1 MKLLESEKSIFD
13 FDCDKKNSADYTFD
27 DITVEINGT
36 KLTDNPDDAHV
47 YCSSYFDFNV
57 IVDSLKEQDDETEN
71 DITLSLTCVDTGEEV
86 FSESYHPEFYGDC
99 WEVSINDS
107 VHELQDG
114 RYLLTLTNA
123 VPSTFSGLH
132 HDGSSKY
139 SLAFSILPCAKDM
152 VHAMPIAA
160 SLKFLRQKEDGDKL
174 MVEMRFDEEVTSID
188 RYEVACF
195 DQTLVPMGN
204 AVMSTGDNNRSHKVS
219 AKIETT
225 RQWLDRAYILYIYH
239 NDCPYLSS
247 TFTLNADGK
256 SAPLHVER
264 LAPSSLEYL
273 FANRCK
279 RDTSLSTLCEVE
291 GCLHIKR
298 KAFQCL
304 QASSHDLFRMKYR
317 VADIKL
323 SGSYIFYGKGTN
335 REREVVKAFVDASFH
350 NHSAVFVDIDSIASS
365 YSVTDPIEAADTCFD
380 TSREI
385 AIIRNADSLLWDRG
399 RAVAKVL
406 EKKMGQKEPP
416 MLVFH
421 ATRAEIER
429 LETAFPTLF
438 AYIPDENRI
447 EFETLT
453 ADDAIRGIER
463 ALHDR
468 DLRLSSNA
476 ARFVRQGIEHRLADG
491 TLSSIDMEWC
501 ADFVS
506 KSLLPRF
513 RQRMYDSMN
522 TEECESKD
530 FLTTVKSG
538 DIDWQTVTGKVTLDD
553 CLAEINA
560 MTGLT
565 SVKQSLSTIA
575 IKARFDVMRLRGGSG
590 RAERGVHHMVFTGNP
605 GTGKTTV
612 AKKVGKIFRSLG
624 LLSKGEVVV
633 TDRSQLVGRFI
644 GQTEENVRNVLRQAQ
659 GNVLFID
666 EAYTLCD
673 TTTDRKDFGYR
684 VLECLLTVLT
694 QKSPDMV
701 VIMAGY
707 EKEMD
712 RMMDANQGLRGRF
725 PYHVRFDDYS
735 AAELYEIG
743 RDYMSS
749 YDLTLTDEAANSLKS
764 YIEVRTAQRTR
775 NFSNARW
782 IEQFVDNALI
792 PVVTTRLLANTSSA
806 SSSVD
811 HPLVLPADISAA
823 AGMMPEESKKQ
834 SIGFTFRA

>member
-1 MKLLESEKSIFD
+1 M
-13 FDCDKKNSADYTFD
+13 
-27 DITVEINGT
+27 
-36 KLTDNPDDAHV
+36 
-47 YCSSYFDFNV
+47 
-57 IVDSLKEQDDETEN
+57 
-71 DITLSLTCVDTGEEV
+71 
-86 FSESYHPEFYGDC
+86 
-99 WEVSINDS
+99 
-107 VHELQDG
+107 
-114 RYLLTLTNA
+114 
-123 VPSTFSGLH
+123 
-132 HDGSSKY
+132 
-139 SLAFSILPCAKDM
+139 
-152 VHAMPIAA
+152 
-160 SLKFLRQKEDGDKL
+160 
-174 MVEMRFDEEVTSID
+174 
-188 RYEVACF
+188 
-195 DQTLVPMGN
+195 
-204 AVMSTGDNNRSHKVS
+204 
-219 AKIETT
+219 
-225 RQWLDRAYILYIYH
+225 
-239 NDCPYLSS
+239 
-247 TFTLNADGK
+247 
-256 SAPLHVER
+256 
-264 LAPSSLEYL
+264 
-273 FANRCK
+273 
-279 RDTSLSTLCEVE
+279 
-291 GCLHIKR
+291 
-298 KAFQCL
+298 
-304 QASSHDLFRMKYR
+304 
-317 VADIKL
+317 
-323 SGSYIFYGKGTN
+323 
-335 REREVVKAFVDASFH
+335 
-350 NHSAVFVDIDSIASS
+350 
-365 YSVTDPIEAADTCFD
+365 
-380 TSREI
+380 
-385 AIIRNADSLLWDRG
+385 
-399 RAVAKVL
+399 AKVL

-538 DIDWQTVTGKVTLDD
+538 DIDWQTVTGKATLDD

-590 RAERGVHHMVFTGNP
+590 RADRGVHHMVFTGNP